1 MKIFVDIDNPGIKN
15 IVERFFNDDE
25 KNGLFLTN
33 KYEEAQI
40 ILTDKIKN
48 YININQEDFILSVSE
63 ISIKKPI
70 IIGVS
75 NHFDEVKKFE
85 EYNLPFLY
93 FDLENSEKTLAN
105 LKSVLQIIRKSLQNQ
120 NEKLKKLLDKFFDT
134 ELQIQSISKMRMDT
148 IEEIVI
154 RIAISIESKDY
165 YSSYHVKRV
174 ANYCK
179 IIADCLGFDSKSI
192 EKIYLASYLHDIGKI
207 TVPDSVLLK
216 PGGLTKEEFEII
228 KKHTTNG
235 AQILA
240 NSNNEIIKT
249 AEIIA
254 LYHHEKYDGSGYP
267 FGIRGEEIP
276 IEGKIVA
283 IADVFD
289 SITSRRPY
297 REPRTIEE
305 AIYEIKRSVNFHF
318 CPEVVNA
325 FFKSI
330 KKIIEVRHALV

>member
-1 MKIFVDIDNPGIKN
+1 
-15 IVERFFNDDE
+15 
-25 KNGLFLTN
+25 
-33 KYEEAQI
+33 
-40 ILTDKIKN
+40 
-48 YININQEDFILSVSE
+48 
-63 ISIKKPI
+63 
-70 IIGVS
+70 
-75 NHFDEVKKFE
+75 
-85 EYNLPFLY
+85 
-93 FDLENSEKTLAN
+93 
-105 LKSVLQIIRKSLQNQ
+105 
-120 NEKLKKLLDKFFDT
+120 
-134 ELQIQSISKMRMDT
+134 
-148 IEEIVI
+148 
-154 RIAISIESKDY
+154 
-165 YSSYHVKRV
+165 
-174 ANYCK
+174 
-179 IIADCLGFDSKSI
+179 
-192 EKIYLASYLHDIGKI
+192 
-207 TVPDSVLLK
+207 
-216 PGGLTKEEFEII
+216 II

-267 FGIRGEEIP
+267 FGIKGEEIP
-276 IEGKIVA
+276 IEGRIVA

-297 REPRTIEE
+297 REPKTIEE